1 MRKAIILGAS
11 PDGICTAR
19 EMLGRGVW
27 PIILESS
34 GFLDNRSFFP
44 FNTAQITVDHYA
56 AITGEI
62 HLHQLIRNIYFVRD
76 ELCSIHTVNYVTGE
90 LNLFT
95 GDLFY
100 SSLSLPGVVAKMGF
114 RPRVQLPEKPVF
126 KNWLNA
132 GTIHPGV

>member
-34 GFLDNRSFFP
+34 GLLNDRYAIRT
-44 FNTAQITVDHYA
+44 TAYDFTAV
-56 AITGEI
+56 TGEI

-76 ELCSIHTVNYVTGE
+76 ELCSIHTVDYVTGE

-95 GDLFY
+95 GDFFY
-100 SSLSLPGVVAKMGF
+100 SSLSLPKVVATMGF

-126 KNWLNA
+126 KNWLE
-132 GTIHPGV
+132 GGMGHPAF

>member
-1 MRKAIILGAS
+1 MLKAIILGAS

-34 GFLDNRSFFP
+34 GFLNGHPLFA
-44 FNTAQITVDHYA
+44 FNATRPLDYHYHYTN
-56 AITGEI
+56 ITGEI

-76 ELCSIHTVNYVTGE
+76 ELCSIHTVNYITGE
-90 LNLFT
+90 LSLFT
-95 GDLFY
+95 GDFFY
-100 SSLSLPGVVAKMGF
+100 SSQSLPTVVAKMGF
-114 RPRVQLPEKPVF
+114 RPRVQLPEKPEF

-132 GTIHPGV
+132 GM

>member
-11 PDGICTAR
+11 PDGICAAR
-19 EMLGRGVW
+19 EMLDRGVW
-27 PIILESS
+27 PIILESA
-34 GFLDNRSFFP
+34 GFLNGRPHLP
-44 FNTAQITVDHYA
+44 FNAIPTQSYHYT

-76 ELCSIHTVNYVTGE
+76 ELCSIHAVNYITGE

-95 GDLFY
+95 GDFFY
-100 SSLSLPGVVAKMGF
+100 SSLSLPSVVATMGF

-126 KNWLNA
+126 RNWLTRIN
-132 GTIHPGV
+132 G